1 MIRLV
6 RNDATMVKWIRNVRS
21 TDKSSAE
28 ELRTRL
34 KLNSTKQCLQD
45 RGLQWLGHLE
55 RIEENAWSSKYTT
68 FKVSGSFL

>member
-1 MIRLV
+1 MRLV
-6 RNDATMVKWIRNVRS
+6 RNDARMVKWMSNVTS

-28 ELRTRL
+28 QLRTRR

-45 RGLQWLGHLE
+45 RGLQWFGHLE
-55 RIEENAWSSKYTT
+55 RMEENAWSSKCTT